1 MSKENIVRAGVTAAL
16 GIRGGRIITR
26 THRNTTGADLVRVR
40 INDPVRRRRIVLEA
54 AYIVAQRTGIAGLTW
69 FDVADECEVSTSI
82 STAKRSFDLSL
93 VELQRQVANI
103 AYSRRNRTL
112 IDEAKRLGLID

>member
-1 MSKENIVRAGVTAAL
+1 MSKENTVRAGVTAAL

-26 THRNTTGADLVRVR
+26 NATGADLVRVR

-54 AYIVAQRTGIAGLTW
+54 AYIVAQRTGISGLTW
-69 FDVADECEVSTSI
+69 WEVAEECEVSTSI